1 MPWPMVH
8 FEIARRLYSDP
19 SSEFLLGSLAPDSIH
34 VRTNDRV
41 EKNKSH
47 LMKPSGDFATN
58 EDLKQFLNIQKKC
71 DSSYLDFIF
80 GYVAHIYADRA
91 WTFTVYHEF
100 EKQSTDKNVYNIDV
114 SKIEYLLSRPAEWFE
129 EVIQKLNKSACYDV
143 GGLTRQEILTYKKQK
158 IDYLSDPLN
167 EPMNVPGI
175 ISLDMVERFIDDVV
189 HELKLMFEPASI
201 LHERLPMDKRRQPLL

>member
-1 MPWPMVH
+1 MGVLYLPWPMVH
-8 FEIARRLYSDP
+8 FEIARRLYGDP
-19 SSEFLLGSLAPDSIH
+19 SPEFLLGSLAPDSIH

-47 LMKPSGDFATN
+47 LMQPNGDFATN
-58 EDLKQFLNIQKKC
+58 DDLKGILNIQKKC
-71 DSSYLDFIF
+71 DSSYLDFIH
-80 GYVAHIYADRA
+80 GYVAHIYADRE
-91 WTFTVYHEF
+91 WTFTVYREF
-100 EKQSTDKNVYNIDV
+100 EKQSADKNVYNIDV
-114 SKIEYLLSRPAEWFE
+114 SKIEFLLSRSAEWLE

-143 GGLTRQEILTYKKQK
+143 GGLTRQEILTYKDEI

-189 HELKLMFEPASI
+189 HELKLMFE
-201 LHERLPMDKRRQPLL
+201 KRR